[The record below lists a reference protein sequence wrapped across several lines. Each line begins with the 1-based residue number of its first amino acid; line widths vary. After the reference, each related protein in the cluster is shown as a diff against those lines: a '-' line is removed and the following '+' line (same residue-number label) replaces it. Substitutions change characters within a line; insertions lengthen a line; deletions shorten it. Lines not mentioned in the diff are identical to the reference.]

1 MAKLGRK
8 PSTGPLVLN
17 LLETIGPMSARE
29 IADYLGVAIQNI
41 NCAIRVMRD
50 AHELRGEPNLLYVKD
65 WEFPAR
71 AHGGRENAVWARGD
85 LSCKKRP
92 KRDKAAV
99 ERRHKS
105 RKRMIARVAR
115 TEPGNHFAS
124 LIAQVTA

>member
-1 MAKLGRK
+1 MKVGRP
-8 PSTGPLVLN
+8 PSTGLVVLN

-41 NCAIRVMRD
+41 NCAIRVMRE
-50 AHELRGEPNLLYVKD
+50 AHELRREPKLVYVKD
-65 WEFPAR
+65 WEFPPR
-71 AHGGRENAVWARGD
+71 THGGRENAVWARVAAP
-85 LSCKKRP
+85 CKRRP
-92 KRDKAAV
+92 KRNKPEV
-99 ERRHKS
+99 ERRYKS